1 LKFLSLNPEKQ
12 SNSWQ
17 VNFPKRFV
25 VGLVCLAMTAC
36 STSPTV
42 KIDYRSASSQA
53 PLEVPPDLTKLPSDA
68 SEEAD
73 TYSAYA
79 AERQTAKI
87 GSSTVLPDFKNIQLE
102 RDGDIRWLR
111 IKSDKKELW
120 VDIKNFLGDIGLVIQ
135 TENPATGI
143 IETDWAE
150 NRAGHA
156 QGGGFISKLLHSF
169 DSTGERD
176 KYRIRMEE
184 DSQSGWYDIYIAHQG
199 LIEKVVSGDENT
211 FGQTSWVRRPSDPGL
226 EAEMLRLLMVYLGVD
241 NKKASE
247 LLASGIRKARAVLES
262 DSKAGTRY
270 ILVKASLVRT
280 QRRLETTLDRMG
292 AQTVASEDGGNLLTI
307 TYLLPKD
314 EKINKSGFFT
324 RLLRGGKR
332 NAGTYRIRIDS
343 SGDQTNLRLVDK
355 KGNPDTSERASEL
368 LEVLFDNLK

>member
-1 LKFLSLNPEKQ
+1 M
-12 SNSWQ
+12 WQ
-17 VNFPKRFV
+17 VNVPKLITVSF
-25 VGLVCLAMTAC
+25 VCLALTAC
-36 STSPTV
+36 STSSTV

-111 IKSDKKELW
+111 VRKDKKELW
-120 VDIKNFLGDIGLVIQ
+120 VDIKNFLGDVGLVIQ

-150 NRAGHA
+150 NKAGYG
-156 QGGGFISKLLHSF
+156 QQSGFFTKLLHSF
-169 DSTGERD
+169 DDSGERD
-176 KYRIRMEE
+176 KYRIRME
-184 DSQSGWYDIYIAHQG
+184 DDPQSGWYDVYVAHQG
-199 LIEKVVSGDENT
+199 LTQKVVSGDENS

-226 EAEMLRLLMVYLGVD
+226 EAEMLRLLMVYMGVD

-247 LLASGIRKARAVLES
+247 LLASGIRKARAVLET
-262 DSKAGTRY
+262 DKQGGTRY
-270 ILVKASLVRT
+270 ILVKASQVQT

-292 AQTVASEDGGNLLTI
+292 AQTVSSEDGGNLVTI

-324 RLLRGGKR
+324 RLLQGGKR
-332 NAGTYRIRIDS
+332 KAGTYQIRIS
-343 SGDQTNLRLVDK
+343 AKGDQTEMRLVDK
-355 KGNPDTSERASEL
+355 KGKPDTSERAGEL
-368 LEVLFDNLK
+368 LEILFDRLK